1 MKFFILFL
9 CFFVVG
15 LSAFSQTEEVGPLMA
30 NPELIGKTKSKA
42 IQKVNQGT
50 FDSTILYVSDT
61 LELPFF
67 DEFTKNHFQQYN
79 ADFSDPGVTSDKK
92 YRLLDNLTSQPI
104 AVGQFYTDQVTF
116 RRTYDIVTSTYVDA
130 SFLPTQLKVGDLS
143 NYPVNYA
150 TTDLYPPYYIY
161 DTIGAPDVS
170 DTVWITSP
178 GFYQDSAT
186 QFFVNINDPN
196 AYWLDDFAYHNYRYA
211 FEPRSLGVV
220 TFDGLNADGYP
231 YAIGTSLTNY
241 ADVLTSKPL
250 NLSSYDASDSLYISF
265 LYQAQGFGDVPET
278 SDSLILEFYA
288 KDLDQWKRVWS
299 DSGQVTSEF
308 KVANI
313 NLKDA
318 QYFKKGFQFRFRNYG
333 ALSGSL
339 DHFHIDYVQ
348 LKFNAGYQDT
358 LFRDLA
364 FVYPVG
370 SLLKTYTSVPWDH
383 FKNNASGKMNDSVQI
398 VMHSGGIIPAN
409 NQNGLIEVS
418 YNSNPEGNYTL
429 FGQILAGGPAPYNYL
444 PRTTVTSFHD
454 VSTGYVFDVTKLGNE
469 QTFDVLAT
477 ASTPTTTVNP
487 VELTLNDS
495 TSATQ
500 YFGNYYSYDDGTAE
514 AAYGPTG
521 SQARLA
527 IHYTAY
533 EADSLIGMQ
542 MHFVPSVSDVSNNLF
557 LMTVW
562 EDNGGVPGAVIYEDD
577 VFFPRSPEYTNTR
590 NVFINYYFKDTLKLP
605 VGTSYFIGW
614 RQLDPERLNIG
625 LDKNLDNSDQTF
637 YSVDNGNS
645 WVQSTISGSVMM
657 HPIYSTALDV
667 ELGIS
672 ENKVQN
678 EVVVYPN
685 PTDGDIHI
693 DAKGVDFSGAEVY
706 NVFGEKVLTS
716 ADNTFSMSA
725 NSPGIYYIKVFGTER
740 IFKIV
745 KL

>member
-1 MKFFILFL
+1 MKSFL
-9 CFFVVG
+9 IVSCLFFVSLIS
-15 LSAFSQTEEVGPLMA
+15 LSQNESVGPMMS
-30 NPELIGKTKSKA
+30 NPDLIAKSKLMV
-42 IQKVNQGT
+42 KLDELS
-50 FDSTILYVSDT
+50 FDSTIIYISDT

-92 YRLLDNLTSQPI
+92 YRLLDNLTSLPI

-116 RRTYDIVTSTYVDA
+116 RRTHDIVTSTYVDA

-250 NLSSYDASDSLYISF
+250 NLAPYDAADSLYISF

-313 NLKDA
+313 CLKDA

-348 LKFNAGYQDT
+348 LKFEAGYQDT

-364 FVYPVG
+364 FVYPLG

-383 FKNNASGKMNDSVQI
+383 FKNNPTDKMNDEVQI
-398 VMHSGGIIPAN
+398 VMHSGGVIPAN

-418 YNSNPEGNYTL
+418 HGGIPEGDFILY
-429 FGQILAGGPAPYNYL
+429 GQLLAGGDAPYNYQ
-444 PRTTVTSFHD
+444 PRTTVTSYHD
-454 VSTGYVFDVTKLGNE
+454 LTTGYVFDIAKSGDK
-469 QTFDVLAT
+469 QTFDILAT
-477 ASTPTTTVNP
+477 ASTPTTSVNP
-487 VELTLNDS
+487 NELRLNDS
-495 TSATQ
+495 TNNIQ
-500 YFGNYYSYDDGTAE
+500 YFGNYYSYDDGSAE
-514 AAYGPTG
+514 VAYGPTG
-521 SQARLA
+521 AQARLA
-527 IHYTAY
+527 IRYTTY
-533 EADSLIGMQ
+533 EPDSLIGVQ
-542 MHFVPSVSDVSNNLF
+542 IHFVSSVNDVSNNLF
-557 LMTVW
+557 LLTIW
-562 EDNGGVPGAVIYEDD
+562 DDNGGVPGEVIYEDD
-577 VFFPRSPEYTNTR
+577 VFFPRSPEYTNAG
-590 NVFINYYFKDTLKLP
+590 NLFVDYYLKDTVKVP
-605 VGTSYFIGW
+605 VGTFYFIGW
-614 RQLDPERLNIG
+614 RQLDPDRLNIG

-645 WVQSTISGSVMM
+645 WSQSIIAGSVMI
-657 HPIYSTALDV
+657 HPIYSTALDA
-667 ELGIS
+667 ELGIANVNIH
-672 ENKVQN
+672 E
-678 EVVVYPN
+678 EVSIFPN
-685 PTDGDIHI
+685 PTNGELNILM
-693 DAKGVDFSGAEVY
+693 KQTEFKGAEVY
-706 NVFGEKVLTS
+706 NVFGEKIVTT
-716 ADNTFSMSA
+716 DTTHFSMASY
-725 NSPGIYYIKVFGTER
+725 SPGIYYLIVRGTPR
-740 IFKIV
+740 TFKIV

>member
-1 MKFFILFL
+1 MKSFTLFL
-9 CFFVVG
+9 CFFALG
-15 LSAFSQTEEVGPLMA
+15 LNSFSQNEEIGPLLS
-30 NPELIGKTKSKA
+30 NPELIGKSKLKA

-50 FDSTILYVSDT
+50 FDSTIMYVSDT
-61 LELPFF
+61 LDLPFF
-67 DEFTKNHFQQYN
+67 DEFSKNHFQQYN
-79 ADFSDPGVTSDKK
+79 AGFSDPGVTSDKK
-92 YRLLDNLTSQPI
+92 YRLLDNLTTQPI
-104 AVGQFYTDQVTF
+104 AIGQFYSDQVTF
-116 RRTYDIVTSTYVDA
+116 RRTYDVVTSTYIDA
-130 SFLPTQLKVGDLS
+130 PFLATQLKVGDLT

-178 GFYQDSAT
+178 EFFQDSAT
-186 QFFVNINDPN
+186 QFFVNINDVN

-220 TFDGLNADGYP
+220 TFDGLNAEGYP
-231 YAIGTSLTNY
+231 YAIGTSSTNY

-250 NLSSYDASDSLYISF
+250 NLLPYDVSDSIYLSF

-299 DSGQVTSEF
+299 DSGHVVSEF
-308 KVANI
+308 KAVNLK
-313 NLKDA
+313 LKDA
-318 QYFKKGFQFRFRNYG
+318 EYFKKGFQFRFRNYG

-339 DHFHIDYVQ
+339 DQFHIDYVQ
-348 LKFNAGYQDT
+348 LKFDAGYQDT
-358 LFRDLA
+358 LFRDLS
-364 FVYPVG
+364 FVYPIG

-383 FKNNASGKMNDSVQI
+383 FKNNPTGKMNDAVQI

-409 NQNGLIEVS
+409 NQNGLIEVT
-418 YNSNPEGNYTL
+418 YNGLPEGKDTL
-429 FGQILAGGPAPYNYL
+429 YGQILAGGPAPYNYQ
-444 PRTTVTSFHD
+444 PRTTVTSYHD
-454 VSTGYVFDVTKLGNE
+454 ISAGYLFDITKPDNQ

-477 ASTPTTTVNP
+477 ASTPTTSVNP

-495 TSATQ
+495 TSNTQ
-500 YFGNYYSYDDGTAE
+500 FFGNYYSYDDGSAE

-521 SQARLA
+521 AQARLA
-527 IHYTAY
+527 IHYNAY
-533 EADSLIGMQ
+533 EADSLIGLQ
-542 MHFVPSVSDVSNNLF
+542 IHFVPSVNDVSNNLF
-557 LMTVW
+557 LLSVW
-562 EDNGGVPGAVIYEDD
+562 EDNGGVPGVVVYEDD
-577 VFFPRSPEYTNTR
+577 VFFPRSPEYTNGR
-590 NVFINYYFKDTLKLP
+590 NVFVNYYFKDTLKLP

-614 RQLDPERLNIG
+614 RQLDPDRLNIG

-637 YSVDNGNS
+637 YSIDNGNS
-645 WVQSTISGSVMM
+645 WIQSTISGSVMM

-672 ENKVQN
+672 ENTDQK
-678 EVVVYPN
+678 EVLVYPN
-685 PTDGDIHI
+685 PTTGEIHI
-693 DAKGVDFSGAEVY
+693 DMKEIDFIGAEVY
-706 NVFGEKVLTS
+706 NVFGEKVVISETS
-716 ADNTFSMSA
+716 SFSMAA